1 MIHILFHPVNPNK
14 RDLKQV
20 ADAINKGAIAIFPT
34 DTLYAMGCLMNQR
47 QSIEKIGRIL
57 GKKEKHSKMSLI
69 CQNIS
74 EVSKYTQQIDNH
86 VFRMMKKHL
95 PGPFTFVLKSN
106 NDVQKFF
113 KNNRAEIGIRI
124 PDNAILS
131 ELLELL
137 DAPLISTSLNTN
149 GEETYYYNDP
159 DEIADTFGNS
169 VDILVDGGL
178 GTLEESTVIDC
189 TGDEVEVLREG
200 LGVLD

>member
-20 ADAINKGAIAIFPT
+20 ADLINNGAIAIFPT

-69 CQNIS
+69 CKSIS

-106 NDVQKFF
+106 HDVQKFF
-113 KNNRAEIGIRI
+113 KNSRSEIGIRI
-124 PDNAILS
+124 PDNQILS

-149 GEETYYYNDP
+149 GEETFYYNDP
-159 DEIADTFGNS
+159 DEIHDTF
-169 VDILVDGGL
+169 
-178 GTLEESTVIDC
+178 
-189 TGDEVEVLREG
+189 
-200 LGVLD
+200 

>member
-1 MIHILFHPVNPNK
+1 MLHILFHPVNPNK
-14 RDLKQV
+14 RDLKLV
-20 ADAINKGAIAIFPT
+20 ADQVNKGAIVIFPT
-34 DTLYAMGCLMNQR
+34 DTLYAMGCLMTHR

-86 VFRMMKKHL
+86 VFRMMKKYL
-95 PGPFTFVLKSN
+95 PGPYTFVLNSN
-106 NDVQKFF
+106 HYVQKFF

-124 PDNAILS
+124 PDHVILS
-131 ELLELL
+131 ELLENL

-159 DEIADTFGNS
+159 DEIVATFGAL
-169 VDILVDGGL
+169 VDIIMDGGL

-189 TGDEVEVLREG
+189 TGDEIEIVREG
-200 LGVLD
+200 LGPLD